1 MKWYKWTER
10 LARASPQAMIY
21 FLSDGELNKDYID
34 RVNVYQRIYPNHYEV
49 LKSVDSTAIST
60 LNESIEVSEDE
71 INNFLINMGYSL
83 SLTNKEIQYE
93 CY

>member
-10 LARASPQAMIY
+10 VRRASSDAMIY
-21 FLSDGELNKDYID
+21 FLSDGELNKDYTD

-83 SLTNKEIQYE
+83 SLINKEIQYE